1 VEQKVVTVS
10 RTNGT
15 GFRVVEGDEWLNISK
30 YAKPAPAMP
39 EVGQR
44 VRVSLD
50 KSGYVRAIE
59 PGEELPAKPEI
70 PAGVSASAGTPPCK
84 DTVISRLAVLNTATA
99 ILSSGG
105 RQADGTAVMAL
116 AEKLEAWAH
125 R

>member
-1 VEQKVVTVS
+1 VEMQIGTVTKV
-10 RTNGT
+10 NGT
-15 GFRVVEGDEWLNISK
+15 GFRIAEQEGWLNISK

-44 VRVSLD
+44 VRVFLD
-50 KSGYVRAIE
+50 KSGYVRTIE
-59 PGEELPAKPEI
+59 ALEEVPVEPEI
-70 PAGVSASAGTPPCK
+70 PAPALSKVAPPCK

-105 RQADGTAVMAL
+105 RQTDGTAVMAL
-116 AEKLEAWAH
+116 AGQLEAWAH